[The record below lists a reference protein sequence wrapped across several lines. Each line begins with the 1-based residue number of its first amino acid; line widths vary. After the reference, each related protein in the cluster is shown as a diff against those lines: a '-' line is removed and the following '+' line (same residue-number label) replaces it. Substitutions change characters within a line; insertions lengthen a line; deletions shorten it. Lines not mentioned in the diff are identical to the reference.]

1 MGGAFSKTLALTLH
15 NTSGSA
21 ITYDLSNAGNGAQS
35 GAAFSFSPSSVTV
48 PAGGTATANV
58 TVSLTAAQVA
68 ALLPAIASN
77 FGGINTVRG
86 AVAATPTSSGSGVY
100 ALRVPYI
107 LVPRGLSNVT
117 AGAKSGYTQAGGTF
131 NATVPLSN
139 SGIHSATADVYAW
152 GIHDANDVTG
162 AEDGMD
168 VRDAGVQVQPKSF
181 LCGGSTSGVCSKT
194 DDRSLVFAVNFYGTA
209 SNPSVSDIDIP
220 IDLQNDGRPDFFV
233 VGVDFGAVTAG
244 AFDGRYASFIFDAAG
259 TLVDVWVASAPM
271 NGSTVLLPTLA
282 SEIGLD
288 PAVNSTRFRYAVN
301 AFSIVP
307 ENLVDTTSVAE
318 FRSHQPPVSTGQ
330 QFALAPGGSATLNV
344 SVDRG
349 KFAGSPQLGWLVAA
363 LDDANGGAQADEVP
377 VGTLK

>member
-1 MGGAFSKTLALTLH
+1 
-15 NTSGSA
+15 
-21 ITYDLSNAGNGAQS
+21 
-35 GAAFSFSPSSVTV
+35 
-48 PAGGTATANV
+48 
-58 TVSLTAAQVA
+58 
-68 ALLPAIASN
+68 
-77 FGGINTVRG
+77 VRG
-86 AVAATPTSSGSGVY
+86 AVVATPTSSGSGVY

-117 AGAKSGYTQAGGTF
+117 AGAKSGYTQTGGTL

-168 VRDAGVQVQPKSF
+168 VRNAGVQVQPKSF
-181 LCGGSTSGVCSKT
+181 LCGSSTSGVCSKA

-209 SNPSVSDIDIP
+209 SNPAVSEIDIP

-244 AFDGRYASFIFDAAG
+244 SFDGRYASFIFDAAG
-259 TLVDVWVASAPM
+259 NLVDLWVASAPL

-330 QFALAPGGSATLNV
+330 QRTLAPGGSATLNV

-349 KFAGSPQLGWLVAA
+349 KFAGSPQLGWLVVA